1 MTWEM
6 EIETAIVDRLKIAL
20 APLPVEALPDKP
32 WNFTHP
38 RGAAL
43 VVFTGADPAEGV
55 DLYTSAQPVTLSYEV
70 VLLSRSLRDN
80 AGLYPMLEAAR
91 KALLGWRPEDS
102 GLTPFRMGRV
112 TNQGYED
119 SAWRMSLILTTQA
132 MWVDDA
138 EPTIGPLLKELT
150 FEEI

>member
-6 EIETAIVDRLKIAL
+6 DIETAIVDRLKIAL

-80 AGLYPMLEAAR
+80 TGLYPMLQAAR

-102 GLTPFRMGRV
+102 GLTPFHMGRV

-119 SAWRMSLILTTQA
+119 SAWRMSLILTTKA